1 VPAGSHGG
9 GVHRGG
15 HGQRGAGG
23 FQVGTGSG
31 VRAGAGGAAGAVT
44 AGAGADT
51 GAGDG
56 TGVVGPG
63 PGPGVGAAAGA
74 VRDGA
79 SGDDGNGTGRG
90 FPDGSLAA
98 AAAER
103 RTEHS
108 TRPQKAVSVGGCPPD
123 SCMTMIA
130 AEPPSRTSPAAA
142 HAAGYR
148 RYAMGRESLRLLNV
162 GSPPGGGSAESPD
175 DPSGMRSPLLT
186 CPELLNLV
194 LR

>member
-1 VPAGSHGG
+1 V
-9 GVHRGG
+9 V
-15 HGQRGAGG
+15 
-23 FQVGTGSG
+23 TGSG
-31 VRAGAGGAAGAVT
+31 VRGGAGEAAGVGVT

-56 TGVVGPG
+56 TGTGVVGPG
-63 PGPGVGAAAGA
+63 PGPRVGAGG

-79 SGDDGNGTGRG
+79 SGDDGKGTGRELPG
-90 FPDGSLAA
+90 GWLAT
-98 AAAER
+98 AAAEC

-108 TRPQKAVSVGGCPPD
+108 TRPQKAVGVGGCPPD
-123 SCMTMIA
+123 SCMMTMA

-148 RYAMGRESLRLLNV
+148 RYATGREFLRLLND

-175 DPSGMRSPLLT
+175 DPSGMRSPY
-186 CPELLNLV
+186 
-194 LR
+194 